1 MERVGIVGRIR
12 RLWMPGS
19 SAKTRNKK
27 DRRGSPVASPMP
39 KSVFSVEENI
49 NYSGNEVLCVGLRL
63 GLARLLFQIPSIAPQ
78 PLTKASVGKGCT
90 TSWIRCDSHVATQG
104 GLD

>member
-1 MERVGIVGRIR
+1 MERVGIAGSIR

-19 SAKTRNKK
+19 SAKIRNKK
-27 DRRGSPVASPMP
+27 NRQGSPVASLMP
-39 KSVFSVEENI
+39 KLVFSVEENI
-49 NYSGNEVLCVGLRL
+49 NYSRNEVSCVGLRL
-63 GLARLLFQIPSIAPQ
+63 GLARLLFQTPSVAPQ
-78 PLTKASVGKGCT
+78 PLAKVSVGKGCT